1 MKSHNLITHLLPLVL
16 GLYLMTAGCAAIVVG
31 AGAGAGTLA
40 YFEGE
45 LKENYEAD
53 YDKTVKACADALTN
67 LKIPVIE
74 NPSDALQTIFKAERP
89 DGTPVTVKAVRLNEQ
104 VIEVSVRTGI
114 VGLWDKNVSM
124 QIHESIRREMNRVQ
138 QLTPVISETTLA
150 EESAP
155 QQDNTPDTPEEAA
168 VMEAGQSS
176 TQNEFESASQDK
188 YQAKLTDG
196 FPFAERKVIIHFQHN
211 SNEIPAEAYLML
223 NRIAKFMVRN
233 SEARIKIKGYPDSF
247 GAYSYNIMISEQRA
261 NTIKNY
267 LIAKGVKPGSMTAL
281 GLGPQDF
288 VAGNESE
295 EGRRLNRRVEIE
307 FNSKE

>member
-1 MKSHNLITHLLPLVL
+1 
-16 GLYLMTAGCAAIVVG
+16 MTAGCAAIVVG

-45 LKENYEAD
+45 LKENYETD
-53 YDKTVKACADALTN
+53 YDKTVKACSDALNN

-104 VIEVSVRTGI
+104 VTEVSVRTGV
-114 VGLWDKNVSM
+114 VGLWDKNVSI

-138 QLTPVISETTLA
+138 QPKPVISEYTLP

-155 QQDNTPDTPEEAA
+155 RQDNTPDTQEEAA
-168 VMEAGQSS
+168 VMEARQSS
-176 TQNEFESASQDK
+176 PQNEFESTSQNK
-188 YQAKLTDG
+188 SQVKLTDG
-196 FPFAERKVIIHFQHN
+196 FPFAGRKVTIHFQHN

-223 NRIAKFMVRN
+223 NRIAKFMIRN
-233 SEARIKIKGYPDSF
+233 SEVQIKIKGYTDSL

-267 LIAKGVKPGSMTAL
+267 LIAKGVTSSSMTTL

-295 EGRRLNRRVEIE
+295 EGRHLNRRVEIE
-307 FNSKE
+307 FNLKE